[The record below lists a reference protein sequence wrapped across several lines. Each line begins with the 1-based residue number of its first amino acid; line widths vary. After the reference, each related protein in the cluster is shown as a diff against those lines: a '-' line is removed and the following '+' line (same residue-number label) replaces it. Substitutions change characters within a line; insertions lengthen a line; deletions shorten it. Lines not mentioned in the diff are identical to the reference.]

1 MKAHLVRL
9 RQYLGREGGFTLVE
23 IIVACAI
30 IGIGLVPVSWAF
42 TMGIQGVETG
52 RQQSTAV
59 FLAQQRMDYV
69 KAVAL
74 IAGDP
79 PLQYVTA
86 AGAFPAE
93 AYGAIMSGSPPIP
106 MVGAERFRRT
116 VTISPP
122 FVGPAGGLPA
132 GLQGVRVDVDVFY
145 RPITARGVLTIER
158 SVRISSVLA
167 IR

>member
-9 RQYLGREGGFTLVE
+9 RRYLRREEGFTLVE
-23 IIVACAI
+23 IIIACAI

-86 AGAFPAE
+86 AGAFPVE
-93 AYGAIMSGSPPIP
+93 AYGAIT
-106 MVGAERFRRT
+106 GAERFRRT